1 MKKILPLL
9 TLSLLLLGCES
20 RVDKLKVACSNI
32 DAFSND
38 SEHKS
43 KFEKQ
48 IIELAELPTA
58 DNDLYSDYPTIFCS
72 KLEEY

>member
-32 DAFSND
+32 DAFPND
-38 SEHKS
+38 LEHKS
-43 KFEKQ
+43 KSEKQ
-48 IIELAELPTA
+48 IIKLAELPTA
-58 DNDLYSDYPTIFCS
+58 ENDLYSEYPTIFCENF
-72 KLEEY
+72 EEY